1 VLDPDKEAI
10 ELDGN
15 VQARCGAY
23 ELNAEAL
30 RVRADRGDV
39 DVQGPAWLSLCPCDR
54 APISLGFERATLCP
68 SGDVRLT
75 DPTLR
80 VGETSVLWLPWV
92 WLRAPDQTGLLP
104 PRIAWRGDGG
114 LLLGP
119 GVHLP
124 WRGSDGSLAWMNLY
138 VSGYTRG
145 GFEFEPSLV
154 TASSRTTVRFDRMD
168 GDLVRVASEG
178 VTRGS
183 RPGGVAWRVDAVGGS
198 RGTTGLVDLREAARP
213 FDDAAAFL
221 EVRPW
226 SSAFVH
232 AGVAAIGPRGHDRMR
247 WGPSLLAE
255 AGGALGAGVS
265 WQASGALRAIED
277 DGPGAAQVTTTGARL
292 LGGGWWGPVKL
303 SVDGQ
308 GVLHATTAGGTDA
321 KDAVAWSTSE
331 AALPLIRHYTSTTH
345 LIEPFVRT
353 HALGAARSDE
363 GPVAFRPP
371 AIEHGARWLVA
382 AGARTSL
389 GPPGGD
395 RGVRWELSAG
405 RLGSFEAD
413 PLRSALLTRLGIHVG
428 LLDLQGEGAAVA
440 LERDRGAV
448 AMARA
453 SVGTART
460 VAARVE
466 VASRTRVDPVDARAF
481 SPSALVWTPVGDL
494 SRDGTSLSL
503 GGHLPFGAGLRA
515 EVASDW
521 DAGQKKW
528 LATGA
533 GLVLDHPCK
542 CVQGRAWVSRR
553 VGREGTDGWLALEL
567 R

>member
-1 VLDPDKEAI
+1 MIDPDEKAL
-10 ELDGN
+10 ELDGD

-23 ELNAEAL
+23 ELHAEAL
-30 RVRADRGDV
+30 KVRAHRGDV

-54 APISLGFERATLCP
+54 APISVGFERATLCP

-124 WRGSDGSLAWMNLY
+124 WRESDGSLAWMDLY

-145 GFEFEPSLV
+145 GFELEPSLV

-232 AGVAAIGPRGHDRMR
+232 AGVVAIGPRGHDRMR

-292 LGGGWWGPVKL
+292 LGGGWWGPVRL

-331 AALPLIRHYTSTTH
+331 AALPLNRHYASTTH

-353 HALGAARSDE
+353 HALGAARSDD

-371 AIEHGARWLVA
+371 AVEHGARWLVA
-382 AGARTSL
+382 AGARTAL

-395 RGVRWELSAG
+395 RGVRWELSGG
-405 RLGSFEAD
+405 RLGSFD
-413 PLRSALLTRLGIHVG
+413 GNPLRSALLSRLGIHVG

-440 LERDRGAV
+440 HERDRGAV
-448 AMARA
+448 ATARA

-481 SPSALVWTPVGDL
+481 SPSALVWTPGDL
-494 SRDGTSLSL
+494 SREGTSLSL

-521 DAGQKKW
+521 DAGQQKW

-542 CVQGRAWVSRR
+542 CLQGRAWVTRR